1 MGVRFN
7 FALMECHD
15 KLNNMKRFLTV
26 IVLALSI
33 VSFAQEEAIM
43 QDAITKPV
51 LSLRCRELFKERAD
65 KIKIQQRL
73 NGLLQRNEDL
83 IRKSP
88 KARETL
94 HGRLK
99 ANQVKVKNELHLT
112 NLQIETMEENI
123 VRSGC
128 PGLSL

>member
-1 MGVRFN
+1 MGARFN
-7 FALMECHD
+7 FALMEWHA
-15 KLNNMKRFLTV
+15 KLTNMKRILTV
-26 IVLALSI
+26 IVLALSV

-73 NGLLQRNEDL
+73 NALLQRNEDL

>member
-1 MGVRFN
+1 M
-7 FALMECHD
+7 
-15 KLNNMKRFLTV
+15 
-26 IVLALSI
+26 ILALFSS
-33 VSFAQEEAIM
+33 VFAQDEALM

-51 LSLRCRELFKERAD
+51 LSLRCKELFKDRAD
-65 KIKIQQRL
+65 KIKMQQRL
-73 NGLLQRNEDL
+73 NALLQRNEDL
-83 IRKSP
+83 IKKSP
-88 KARETL
+88 KAKLTL

-99 ANQVKVKNELHLT
+99 SNQVKVKNELYLA

>member
-1 MGVRFN
+1 
-7 FALMECHD
+7 
-15 KLNNMKRFLTV
+15 
-26 IVLALSI
+26 
-33 VSFAQEEAIM
+33 M

-51 LSLRCRELFKERAD
+51 LSLRCKELFNERAD
-65 KIKIQQRL
+65 KIKVQQKL
-73 NGLLQRNEDL
+73 NALLQRNEDL

-88 KARETL
+88 KAKESVQA
-94 HGRLK
+94 RLASSK
-99 ANQVKVKNELHLT
+99 IKIKNELYLT